1 MNIPQVRYQ
10 DGASHDGDNNFYM
23 LSSLESTIDQVKKSC
38 LGHDELIS
46 IMEDLAEY
54 LGDYPGREIIGL
66 EAKLLR
72 GDRADLLERATKLK
86 SKFARKVAKN
96 QMSLVEQTVYIQV
109 LSAICSSWHQCI
121 YPAIISGHNKVE
133 IDRLINIEIIQ
144 PVHKAIVRFDSLV
157 TTELVSGMLYFLT
170 GLCHVSW
177 EVKC

>member
-1 MNIPQVRYQ
+1 MSISQVRYQ
-10 DGASHDGDNNFYM
+10 DGASHDGDNNFYT
-23 LSSLESTIDQVKKSC
+23 LSNLESTIDQVKKSC

-54 LGDYPGREIIGL
+54 LDDYPGREIIGL

-72 GDRADLLERATKLK
+72 GDRPELLERATRLK
-86 SKFARKVAKN
+86 SRFARRVAKD

-109 LSAICSSWHQCI
+109 LSAICSSWHQCV
-121 YPAIISGHNKVE
+121 YPAIISGQSKAEV
-133 IDRLINIEIIQ
+133 DRLINIEIIQ
-144 PVHKAIVRFDSLV
+144 PVHKAIVRFDNLV

-177 EVKC
+177 EGAC

>member
-1 MNIPQVRYQ
+1 MTISQVKYQ
-10 DGASHDGDNNFYM
+10 DGASHDGDNNFYT

-54 LGDYPGREIIGL
+54 LDDYPGREIIGL
-66 EAKLLR
+66 EGKLLR
-72 GDRADLLERATKLK
+72 GDRSDLVERATRLK
-86 SKFARKVAKN
+86 NKFARRVAKD
-96 QMSLVEQTVYIQV
+96 QMSLVEQTVYIQI

-121 YPAIISGHNKVE
+121 YPAIISGQSKVE
-133 IDRLINIEIIQ
+133 IDRLVNIEIIQ
-144 PVHKAIVRFDSLV
+144 PVHKAIVRYDSLI

-177 EVKC
+177 GIKC